1 MRGACNA
8 TKQSLTSLDEIATP
22 TSRLVMTN
30 STRHYEEQSD
40 EVADFRTD
48 GVEDEVRANPDSEQK
63 ERTCGEATKSDSL
76 RAWRKSKTIP
86 NALNTRHSETPKAGS
101 ESVTRASNKKTL
113 NQVQGDTG
121 TFSLAPCGGC
131 KGNHRAE
138 RDVCDPACGGEA
150 AEEGWGEGAYK
161 NAPLL

>member
-101 ESVTRASNKKTL
+101 ESVTRASNKQTL
-113 NQVQGDTG
+113 MSTDDRLTRFGQPQRFALSQVQGD
-121 TFSLAPCGGC
+121 
-131 KGNHRAE
+131 
-138 RDVCDPACGGEA
+138 
-150 AEEGWGEGAYK
+150 GWSSNYT
-161 NAPLL
+161 LD